1 MEESNAEMRRGIAQV
16 LNSFT
21 PGAIFSFGQEGFS
34 MEVDDWKT
42 ERLENVDENRVTN
55 RIAGPVS
62 EFRNSDEPPWNDIE
76 NTPIDIYYPT
86 EIQGQFFPM
95 TMVCRNCQAVVSP
108 KSESDL
114 ADTEGYCPRCEN
126 GSLRQLQF
134 VLTHDCGAISN
145 IEPAPCDQHGWD
157 NIYLK
162 RGDPD
167 DVNTFGF
174 NCRICKQQTKSL
186 TGQCSGCGDYINEAS
201 PLQSGSVYYPQREVM
216 VEIPPVGK
224 HARDLQ
230 YGTGWSRVLMHAHL
244 GLLDL
249 DKDGVTI
256 ESVATRA
263 GIDEQQISK
272 IEQELQE
279 VPKETATKII
289 ETLRDA
295 QGGLPGRH
303 EISRENELY
312 VDLPDDSNRY
322 SQIGHELFTFLRST
336 KDSEDHSPY
345 EGDPNDLRNVDR
357 HPNPR
362 SLSKYEKADFTKKYP
377 QAGIY
382 RDRLESINVT
392 NAWVVDNFP
401 LLSVVYGFTRDDVQA
416 SEVDLNSF
424 GSSGSNDAMTVYGDR
439 SPSEAIILEVDREAI
454 IEWMLE
460 AGELNGMDAPDLN
473 NEVDVRSWFLE
484 NVDPTE
490 IQNPFTP
497 IEDETTEQVYQ
508 LLHTMS
514 HALMGTASKQC
525 GLDSDSISE
534 LILPTVPAIVLYA
547 ESMEHF
553 ALGGMFTLFKTRL
566 DEWVNDAK
574 KHAARCIYDPA
585 CINDDSGAACHAC
598 MHVSEFTCQS
608 FNSDLNRQ
616 VLIGDGETLPA
627 FWDLSSVDI

>member
-16 LNSFT
+16 LSSFT

-34 MEVDDWKT
+34 MQVDDWKT

-62 EFRNSDEPPWNDIE
+62 EFRNSDQPPWNNIE
-76 NTPIDIYYPT
+76 NKAIDIYYPT
-86 EIQGQFFPM
+86 EVQGDFFPM
-95 TMVCRNCQAVVSP
+95 TMVCRECQAVFSP
-108 KSESDL
+108 RNQKHL
-114 ADTEGYCPRCEN
+114 ADTHGRCPRC
-126 GSLRQLQF
+126 GDGRLRQLQF
-134 VLTHDCGAISN
+134 VLTHDCGAVTN
-145 IEPAPCDQHGWD
+145 IEPKACNQHGWD
-157 NIYLK
+157 TIYLK

-167 DVNTFGF
+167 DVTTFGF
-174 NCRICKQQTKSL
+174 NCRACGKQTKSL
-186 TGQCSGCGDYINEAS
+186 TGPCSGCDAYINEAS

-216 VEIPPVGK
+216 VEIPPVGRN
-224 HARDLQ
+224 ARDLQ
-230 YGTGWSRVLMHAHL
+230 YGEGWSRVLMHAHL

-249 DKDGVTI
+249 TQDGATI
-256 ESVATRA
+256 EGIATRA
-263 GIDEQQISK
+263 GIDQEQLAD
-272 IEQELQE
+272 IEQELE
-279 VPKETATKII
+279 DVPKATATKII
-289 ETLRDA
+289 DTLRDA
-295 QGGLPGRH
+295 QGGLPGRV
-303 EISRENELY
+303 EITRKNKLY
-312 VDLPDDSNRY
+312 VNLPDDSNRY
-322 SQIGHELFTFLRST
+322 SQIGHELFTFRRST
-336 KDSEDHSPY
+336 EPY
-345 EGDPNDLRNVDR
+345 EGDPSDLRDVDR

-362 SLSKYEKADFTKKYP
+362 PLSKYVDDDDFVSKYP

-392 NAWVVDNFP
+392 DAWVVDNFP
-401 LLSVVYGFTRDDVQA
+401 LLSVVYGYTRDDVQA
-416 SEVDLNSF
+416 SNVDLRSF
-424 GSSGSNDAMTVYGDR
+424 GSSGSSDAMTVFGDR

-460 AGELNGMDAPDLN
+460 AGELSGVDAPDLDD
-473 NEVDVRSWFLE
+473 EVDTRSWFLE

-497 IEDETTEQVYQ
+497 IEDETTEQVYE

-514 HALMGTASKQC
+514 HALMGTASEQC

-534 LILPTVPAIVLYA
+534 LILPTVPAIILYA

-566 DEWVNDAK
+566 DQWVTDAK

-585 CINDDSGAACHAC
+585 CIDDNSGAACHAC

-608 FNSDLNRQ
+608 FNNTLDRK
-616 VLIGDGETLPA
+616 VLIGDGETVPA
-627 FWDLSSVDI
+627 FWDLSSIDI